1 MTVDGRYSI
10 LDILSM
16 EPSDR
21 HGRFGADIHK
31 VYIDGKVFS
40 DYQAFSFC
48 WIKTL
53 KEEPSRGDDGSIP
66 DLDNYVWF
74 LTPQLKINFSLLS
87 IDDYRAI
94 MKMIY
99 SKNAHIVTCYDII
112 DDDWTT
118 NEMYFAPEEMPKL
131 YAITEALNSSPTLIG
146 VQDYVVEMI
155 GTNMPVENK

>member
-1 MTVDGRYSI
+1 MTIDGRRSI
-10 LDILSM
+10 EDILSLSP
-16 EPSDR
+16 EERRSYVAP
-21 HGRFGADIHK
+21 IHN
-31 VYIDGKVFS
+31 VTIDDKVFTN
-40 DYQAFSFC
+40 YQAFSFC

-87 IDDYRAI
+87 IDDYRAL

-99 SKNAHIVTCYDII
+99 SKNAFTVKCYDIVYEVE
-112 DDDWTT
+112 TE
-118 NEMYFAPEEMPKL
+118 NQMYFAPEEMPKL
-131 YAITEALNSSPTLIG
+131 YAITEALNSAPTLIG

-155 GTNMPVENK
+155 GTNIPI